1 MNRMNPNIFNLLKS
15 GGNPQQILSNMLKWN
30 NNPMAQNII
39 SMMNNNDSKGIEQ
52 LARNLCRSKGI
63 DPDQMM
69 NDIQNRFK

>member
-15 GGNPQQILSNMLKWN
+15 GGNPQQILSNMLKGN

-39 SMMNNNDSKGIEQ
+39 NMMNNNDSKGIEQ

-69 NDIQNRFK
+69 NDIQGRFK

>member
-15 GGNPQQILSNMLKWN
+15 GGNPQQILSNMLKGN
-30 NNPMAQNII
+30 NNPMVQNII

>member
-15 GGNPQQILSNMLKWN
+15 GGNPQQILSNMLKGN

>member
-15 GGNPQQILSNMLKWN
+15 CGNPQQILSNMLKGN